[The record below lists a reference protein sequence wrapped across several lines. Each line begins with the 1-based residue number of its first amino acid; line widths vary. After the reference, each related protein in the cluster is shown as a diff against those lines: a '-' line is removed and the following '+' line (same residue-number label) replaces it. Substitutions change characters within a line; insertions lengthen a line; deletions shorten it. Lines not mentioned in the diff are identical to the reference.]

1 MELNGNEVPWS
12 IIIVDKT
19 TLLNMWR
26 KKNCI
31 VKRAAK
37 QVPRDK
43 ATSNLTPE
51 VLHVN
56 NID

>member
-1 MELNGNEVPWS
+1 MVMRYRDQLSLWTRPPYSTCDG
-12 IIIVDKT
+12 
-19 TLLNMWR
+19 

>member
-1 MELNGNEVPWS
+1 MINYHCGQDHLTQYVTE
-12 IIIVDKT
+12 
-19 TLLNMWR
+19 
-26 KKNCI
+26 KNCI